1 MGLRSL
7 KEKIDLAMKARRAWN
22 QLEKDMENDKLAQG
36 GGFEWAIAIRKGL
49 ISTFNHAFYP
59 ALFAFL
65 LSIADERTLTQF
77 LSQANVN
84 TAYIGVL
91 VLAVRFGV
99 RVAMNVLK
107 NNPDFKASGP
117 DLKSG
122 ALAGALALLLCSPA
136 MAQEATPTPTPTGD
150 AMTWLSAHSAIIS
163 GTYSTDTSDREE
175 FIGLRISGDFNLAP
189 KLTGWA
195 TVDLFTRSRD
205 GQSAT
210 PALPSSPAGL
220 AVYSSGEM
228 RVGVYRT
235 LSGLLAAECIAGA
248 TFPMPSLGGPSV
260 DPLDGVKILGGCGL
274 RVGTRATYARVIGG
288 HFGAVV
294 DNGVLAGFVP
304 SLTLGARVPIR
315 DHLALAP
322 ELSIGRNTLAQKTTY
337 AARVAFVAF

>member
-1 MGLRSL
+1 MGILEKL
-7 KEKIDLAMKARRAWN
+7 KLGLALKRVSDAIDKENKVGHDWSKTGKAVAADLAITSVA
-22 QLEKDMENDKLAQG
+22 
-36 GGFEWAIAIRKGL
+36 
-49 ISTFNHAFYP
+49 
-59 ALFAFL
+59 
-65 LSIADERTLTQF
+65 
-77 LSQANVN
+77 
-84 TAYIGVL
+84 
-91 VLAVRFGV
+91 VLAAYFSEPEHLAALLGV
-99 RVAMNVLK
+99 VPESLRLALIPLVSAGLVALRK
-107 NNPDFKASGP
+107 RIKHGGP
-117 DLKSG
+117 PSADLK
-122 ALAGALALLLCSPA
+122 AGALTGAVVLMLCSPVS
-136 MAQEATPTPTPTGD
+136 AQEATPTPTPTGD

-228 RVGVYRT
+228 RVGAYRT
-235 LSGLLAAECIAGA
+235 LTGLLSAECIAGA

-274 RVGTRATYARVIGG
+274 RVGTRDTWARAVAG
-288 HFGAVV
+288 HFGPVV
-294 DNGVLAGFVP
+294 DNGTLGGFVP
-304 SLTLGARVPIR
+304 SVSLSARVPIR

>member
-7 KEKIDLAMKARRAWN
+7 KEKLDLALKARRAWN
-22 QLEKDMENDKLAQG
+22 QLEDDMDSKQFDWL
-36 GGFEWAIAIRKGL
+36 IAIKKGL
-49 ISTFNHAFYP
+49 VSAFNHALYP
-59 ALFAFL
+59 ALFLFL
-65 LSIADERTLTQF
+65 AGFADEKALTRF
-77 LSQANVN
+77 LTEANVN

-91 VLAVRFGV
+91 VLAVRFAV
-99 RVAMNVLK
+99 RVASNAMK
-107 NNPDFKASGP
+107 NHPDFRGSGP

-122 ALAGALALLLCSPA
+122 ALAGALILAMLCSPVA
-136 MAQEATPTPTPTGD
+136 AQEATPSPTPGD
-150 AMTWLSAHSAIIS
+150 AASWLGAHSAIIS

-175 FIGLRISGDFNLAP
+175 FIGLRIAADVALAP

-195 TVDLFTRSRD
+195 QVDLFTRSRD

-220 AVYSSGEM
+220 AVYSSGEV
-228 RVGVYRT
+228 RVGAYRT

-260 DPLDGVKILGGCGL
+260 DPLDGVKVLGGCGL
-274 RVGTRATYARVIGG
+274 RVGTRGTYARVIGG
-288 HFGAVV
+288 HFGPVV
-294 DNGVLAGFVP
+294 DGGVLAGFVP
-304 SLTLGARVPIR
+304 SLVVGGRVPLR

-322 ELSIGRNTLAQKTTY
+322 ELAIGRNTVAQRTTY

>member
-1 MGLRSL
+1 MNFIERKVIKHYWGR
-7 KEKIDLAMKARRAWN
+7 AMKIENFRRW
-22 QLEKDMENDKLAQG
+22 LPL
-36 GGFEWAIAIRKGL
+36 L
-49 ISTFNHAFYP
+49 SV
-59 ALFAFL
+59 AFL
-65 LSIADERTLTQF
+65 CARIITKALGYNEIDTWLASVGSLLGVESFSPVDFAELSAAFVAAAGVGLKIRN
-77 LSQANVN
+77 SVK
-84 TAYIGVL
+84 TAMPPSVGTD
-91 VLAVRFGV
+91 
-99 RVAMNVLK
+99 MK
-107 NNPDFKASGP
+107 
-117 DLKSG
+117 
-122 ALAGALALLLCSPA
+122 AGALTGAVVLMLCSPVS
-136 MAQEATPTPTPTGD
+136 AQEATPTPTPTGD

-228 RVGVYRT
+228 RVGAYRT
-235 LSGLLAAECIAGA
+235 LTGLLSAECIAGA

-274 RVGTRATYARVIGG
+274 RVGTRDTWARAVAG
-288 HFGAVV
+288 HFGPVV
-294 DNGVLAGFVP
+294 DGGVLAGFVP
-304 SLTLGARVPIR
+304 SLSLSARVPIR

>member
-1 MGLRSL
+1 MNAPNIRRWVPLASVAYVAIIVILKFCGFHEAAESL
-7 KEKIDLAMKARRAWN
+7 KNLAGLLNLEQYSDVSPGEFGAAVAAVCGVVLKIRSVVDKARNASPG
-22 QLEKDMENDKLAQG
+22 EG
-36 GGFEWAIAIRKGL
+36 GPTGNAPAPGSAFKG
-49 ISTFNHAFYP
+49 P
-59 ALFAFL
+59 
-65 LSIADERTLTQF
+65 Q
-77 LSQANVN
+77 
-84 TAYIGVL
+84 
-91 VLAVRFGV
+91 
-99 RVAMNVLK
+99 
-107 NNPDFKASGP
+107 
-117 DLKSG
+117 G
-122 ALAGALALLLCSPA
+122 ALAVLMLLGA
-136 MAQEATPTPTPTGD
+136 MAAPAIAQDATPSPTPSGD

-175 FIGLRISGDFNLAP
+175 FIGLRIFGDVALAP

-228 RVGVYRT
+228 RVGAYRT

-274 RVGTRATYARVIGG
+274 RVGTRDTWARAVAG
-288 HFGAVV
+288 HFGPVV
-294 DNGVLAGFVP
+294 DNGTIGGFVP
-304 SLTLGARVPIR
+304 SVSLSARVPIR

-322 ELSIGRNTLAQKTTY
+322 ELSIGRNVLAQKTTY
-337 AARVAFVAF
+337 AARIAFVAF